1 MTLVEILVVMLLM
14 ALVVGGVVFGTGQLS
29 GAQLKKSATLITGG
43 VRVAFTRANA
53 TSRPMRIAFDFEQS
67 TITLEESDAPM
78 LVQTKDRT
86 GTGGASGATQA
97 EQDAIAEGERLV
109 KGPQAARPT
118 FHPIAP
124 SVAGSDMA
132 AGPRSLGSGIKFKSI
147 QSAHDEEP
155 RTSGRAYLY
164 FWPGGLTERSA
175 IQICVGDPTKNG
187 DTLTLII
194 SPLTGKVT
202 VKNGA
207 VELPKPKDDT
217 EASEREDRGT

>member
-1 MTLVEILVVMLLM
+1 MTLVEILVVLLLM
-14 ALVVGGVVFGTGQLS
+14 ALVVGGVVYGSGQTS
-29 GAQLKKSATLITGG
+29 GAQLKKSATLVTGA

-53 TSRPMRIAFDFEQS
+53 TSRPVRIAFDFEQK
-67 TITLEESDAPM
+67 TVTLEESDSPM

-86 GTGGASGATQA
+86 GTGGAGGATQA

-109 KGPQAARPT
+109 KGPQAARPA
-118 FHPIAP
+118 FHPIAAN
-124 SVAGSDMA
+124 VAGSDMA
-132 AGPRSLGSGIKFKSI
+132 ASPRPLGSGISFKSI
-147 QSAHDEEP
+147 QSAHDDEP

-175 IQICVGDPTKNG
+175 IQICVGDPTKDG
-187 DTLTLII
+187 DTLTLLV

-202 VKNGA
+202 VKSGA
-207 VELPKPKDDT
+207 VELPKPKDED